1 MPYLSFDFKVNT
13 SVKEIPGDPA
23 ADPSHPPG
31 CHSRHDEV
39 VEDDEDEHG
48 GDDGGGERVNQ
59 LVVQLQVQVQVDGQA
74 KGSDGE
80 DLHTGL
86 LYNTVFCNIKY
97 KTGWQRELKS
107 FKTDPG

>member
-1 MPYLSFDFKVNT
+1 MLLFSELSSSGLVHYNAIFLFWLGFKVNT

-48 GDDGGGERVNQ
+48 GDDGGGEGVDQ
-59 LVVQLQVQVQVDGQA
+59 LVVQLQVQVEVDGQA
-74 KGSDGE
+74 
-80 DLHTGL
+80 
-86 LYNTVFCNIKY
+86 
-97 KTGWQRELKS
+97 
-107 FKTDPG
+107 